1 MTLFLPNYPH
11 QSFPAMSSCSFRL
24 IASSPTKIH
33 QICKLGICSLG
44 ADFELFDVQDKI
56 CALTQTLFKLFGPSL
71 PFQQVAGT
79 AILFNAE
86 IKFPI
91 RTNRKVGQS
100 NKCITRQDRGRLG
113 KCQRNIWGMF
123 LGCLWVSG
131 VSMEACVSKFFMY
144 LNLRTVI
151 FSVMRRYRT
160 NVSESVRE

>member
-1 MTLFLPNYPH
+1 MSAECGVAPLFLPNYPH
-11 QSFPAMSSCSFRL
+11 QSFPAVSSCSFRL

-71 PFQQVAGT
+71 PFQQVAGN

-100 NKCITRQDRGRLG
+100 IVTSASPGRTAWAD
-113 KCQRNIWGMF
+113 WGNVREISGECF
-123 LGCLWVSG
+123 WGVFGCLGCRWRDVLP
-131 VSMEACVSKFFMY
+131 
-144 LNLRTVI
+144 NLLCI
-151 FSVMRRYRT
+151 
-160 NVSESVRE
+160 